1 LGYLLQRLL
10 IILNVM
16 AMSKKDEFF
25 SHITGGYT
33 CKGDFIILGGAM
45 LDGEPLADAHIKV
58 PLKTMNRHGLIAG
71 ATGTGKTKTLQVL
84 SEQLSLKG
92 IPSLVMDV
100 KGDLSGVAKPGKEN
114 AFITDRHTKIN
125 LPYTTMGFPVE
136 LLTISEQEGVR
147 LRATV
152 SEFGPVLFSRI
163 LDLNDTQSGIVS
175 IIFKYCDDNKLGLI
189 DLKDIRKVIQYL
201 QGEGKA
207 ELENE
212 YGAMSPASTGVILR
226 KIIELEQQ
234 GAERFFGE
242 ESFDVM
248 DLMRRDSNGN
258 GYINIIRLTDIQDKP
273 KLFSTFMLS
282 LLAEVYGRMPERGDQ
297 PKPELVI
304 FIDEAHLIFSQASK
318 TLLEQ
323 IETIVKLIRSKGV
336 GVYFIT
342 QNPMDVPS
350 SVLAQLGLKVQH
362 ALRAFTA
369 ADRKDIKLTAE
380 NFPISEWYDTENAL
394 TSLGTGEAL
403 VTVLN
408 EKGIPTPLAAMMV
421 RAPMSRMDILT
432 AEEIES
438 INRSSQLVTKYSRVV
453 DPESAAEML
462 ERKIESAEQRRS
474 EAEER
479 KARQRDSTW
488 RGSTTTARRRTATHP
503 VVKVLTSAT
512 FIRGM
517 MGILT
522 RAMK

>member
-1 LGYLLQRLL
+1 MGRVSQRLSYFKYK
-10 IILNVM
+10 I
-16 AMSKKDEFF
+16 MSKKEQFF
-25 SHITGGYT
+25 DHIKGGYA
-33 CKGDFIILGGAM
+33 CKGDYIVLGGAM
-45 LDGEPLADAHIKV
+45 LDGAAIADAHIQI
-58 PLKTMNRHGLIAG
+58 PLKTLNRHGLIAG
-71 ATGTGKTKTLQVL
+71 ATGTGKTKTLQVIT
-84 SEQLSLKG
+84 EQLSLKG

-100 KGDLSGVAKPGKEN
+100 KGDLSGVAKPGSEN
-114 AFITDRHTKIN
+114 DFIRNRHSAMN
-125 LPYTTMGFPVE
+125 LPYSTMGFPVE
-136 LLTISEQEGVR
+136 LLTISEQNGVR

-163 LDLNDTQSGIVS
+163 LDLNDVQSGIMS
-175 IIFKYCDDNKLGLI
+175 IIFKYCDDHKLGLI

-201 QGEGKA
+201 TGEGKA
-207 ELENE
+207 ELEKE
-212 YGAMSPASTGVILR
+212 YGAMSTASTGVILR

-242 ESFDVM
+242 ESFDIR

-273 KLFSTFMLS
+273 KLFSTFMLQ
-282 LLAEVYGRMPERGDQ
+282 LLAEVYNTMPEKGDQ
-297 PKPELVI
+297 PKPELMI
-304 FIDEAHLIFSQASK
+304 FIDEAHLIFNQASK
-318 TLLEQ
+318 VLLEQ

-342 QNPMDVPS
+342 QNPMDVPA

-369 ADRKDIKLTAE
+369 NDRKDIKLTAE
-380 NFPISEWYDTENAL
+380 NFPISEYYDTEETL

-403 VTVLN
+403 VTALN
-408 EKGIPTPLAAMMV
+408 EKGIPTPLAVLMV

-432 AEEIES
+432 QEEIDM
-438 INRSSQLVTKYSRVV
+438 INSSSHLVTRYSRVI

-462 ERKIESAEQRRS
+462 EKKIQAAEQKRS
-474 EAEER
+474 DAAAR
-479 KARQRDSTW
+479 KADQKAGRA
-488 RGSTTTARRRTATHP
+488 GTTTRRRTATHP

-512 FIRGM
+512 FIRGV

>member
-1 LGYLLQRLL
+1 
-10 IILNVM
+10 
-16 AMSKKDEFF
+16 MSRKDDFF
-25 SHITGGYT
+25 SHISEGYT

-45 LDGEPLADAHIKV
+45 LDGMPVADAHIKI

-100 KGDLSGVAKPGKEN
+100 KGDLSGVAKPGMEN
-114 AFITDRHTKIN
+114 AFIKDRHTKIN
-125 LPYTTMGFPVE
+125 LPYSTMGFPVE
-136 LLTISEQEGVR
+136 LLTISEQDGVR

-163 LDLNDTQSGIVS
+163 LDLNDTQSGIIS

-207 ELENE
+207 ELESE

-248 DLMRRDSNGN
+248 DLMRRDNNGN

-282 LLAEVYGRMPERGDQ
+282 LLAEVYNTMPEKGDQ
-297 PKPELVI
+297 PKPELVV

-369 ADRKDIKLTAE
+369 NDRKDIRLTAE
-380 NFPISEWYDTENAL
+380 NFPISTWYDTQTAL

-403 VTVLN
+403 VTALN

-432 AEEIES
+432 GEEIYA
-438 INRSSQLVTKYSRVV
+438 INRSSQLVTRYSRVV

-462 ERKIESAEQRRS
+462 ERKIKSAEMKRS

-479 KARQRDSTW
+479 KARGREPASG
-488 RGSTTTARRRTATHP
+488 RGRRTTTRRRTATHP

-512 FIRGM
+512 FIRGV
-517 MGILT
+517 MGILN
-522 RAMK
+522 RAIKK

>member
-1 LGYLLQRLL
+1 
-10 IILNVM
+10 
-16 AMSKKDEFF
+16 MSKKEDFF
-25 SHITGGYT
+25 RHINEGYA
-33 CKGDFIILGGAM
+33 CKGDYIILGGAV
-45 LDGEPLADAHIKV
+45 LEGEPVADAHIKI
-58 PLKTMNRHGLIAG
+58 PLKTLNRHGLIAG

-100 KGDLSGVAKPGKEN
+100 KGDLSGVARPGTEN
-114 AFITDRHTKIN
+114 AFITDRHAKIN
-125 LPYTTMGFPVE
+125 LPYSTMGFPVE

-163 LDLNDTQSGIVS
+163 LDLNDTQAGIIS
-175 IIFKYCDDNKLGLI
+175 IIFKYCDDNQLGLI

-201 QGEGKA
+201 QGEGQA
-207 ELENE
+207 ELESE

-234 GAERFFGE
+234 GAELFFGE
-242 ESFDVM
+242 ESFDVR
-248 DLMRRDSNGN
+248 DLMRRDGNGN

-282 LLAEVYGRMPERGDQ
+282 LLAEVYNTMPERGDQ

-369 ADRKDIKLTAE
+369 NDRKDIKLTAE
-380 NFPISEWYDTENAL
+380 NFPISSWYDTQTAL

-403 VTVLN
+403 VTVLS
-408 EKGIPTPLAAMMV
+408 EKGVPTPLAAMMV
-421 RAPMSRMDILT
+421 RAPMSRMDILSV
-432 AEEIES
+432 EEIAD
-438 INRSSQLVTKYSRVV
+438 INRASQLVNRYSRAV

-462 ERKIESAEQRRS
+462 ERKIRTAEMRKS
-474 EAEER
+474 EEEER
-479 KARQRDSTW
+479 KARERETGRST
-488 RGSTTTARRRTATHP
+488 RTTTGRRRTATHP

-512 FIRGM
+512 FIRGV

-522 RAMK
+522 RAIKK